1 MTNEMKAALE
11 TVKFFVIVVLGV
23 GVLMGLT
30 YMFGAQAVYMILM
43 VILFITFF
51 WLIYN
56 YHLTNIK
63 FKEKKEERRNDL

>member
-30 YMFGAQAVYMILM
+30 YMFGTQAVYMILM
-43 VILFITFF
+43 VSLFITFC

-63 FKEKKEERRNDL
+63 FKDKKGEYRNDL